1 MNIVKYCGA
10 ALCALC
16 AVILLR
22 GQKSGFST
30 GVAVTA
36 SVLLLGAAV
45 SELLPVIRA
54 ISEMANDS
62 GVGKWM
68 EIMMK
73 TLGIAVV
80 VQFGADICR
89 DSGETS
95 IASKLEMVG
104 KAEIILLALPLMR
117 ELVALA
123 VRLVG

>member
-1 MNIVKYCGA
+1 MKYCGA

-45 SELLPVIRA
+45 SELLPVIRE

-62 GVGKWM
+62 GVEKWM
-68 EIMMK
+68 EVMMK

-80 VQFGADICR
+80 VQLGADICR

-95 IASKLEMVG
+95 IASKLEMIG